1 MVVKDAW
8 SSHLPPNGEIPQS
21 NRIDS
26 RLTHLYA
33 AVNQFLPLSYE
44 VSISAKFIMQTIN
57 LILYIYG
64 TESFT
69 LYCYPGKHG
78 VHYEKPGANWDEDD
92 AGMSIQI
99 FWAAADF

>member
-1 MVVKDAW
+1 
-8 SSHLPPNGEIPQS
+8 
-21 NRIDS
+21 
-26 RLTHLYA
+26 
-33 AVNQFLPLSYE
+33 
-44 VSISAKFIMQTIN
+44 MQTIN

-69 LYCYPGKHG
+69 LYCFPGKHG

-99 FWAAADF
+99 FWAAADI